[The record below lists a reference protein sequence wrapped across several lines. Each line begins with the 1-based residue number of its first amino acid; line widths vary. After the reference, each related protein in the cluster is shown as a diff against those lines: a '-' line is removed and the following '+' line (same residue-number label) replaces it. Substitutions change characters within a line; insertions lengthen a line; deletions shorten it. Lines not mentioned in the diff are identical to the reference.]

1 MTKTKTVITTVVKAS
16 KMFGM
21 DSKGFP
27 DIDRYGEIRIR
38 VSSEFKPGDQ
48 IMVKY
53 KIYRKNGGK
62 EE

>member
-1 MTKTKTVITTVVKAS
+1 VTKTKTVITEVVKAS

-21 DSKGFP
+21 DSEGFP

-53 KIYRKNGGK
+53 RIYRKR
-62 EE
+62 ERS

>member
-1 MTKTKTVITTVVKAS
+1 MSKTKTVITEVVRAS
-16 KMFGM
+16 KMYGM
-21 DSKGFP
+21 DSEGFP

-48 IMVKY
+48 VMVKY
-53 KIYRKNGGK
+53 QIYRRNGGK